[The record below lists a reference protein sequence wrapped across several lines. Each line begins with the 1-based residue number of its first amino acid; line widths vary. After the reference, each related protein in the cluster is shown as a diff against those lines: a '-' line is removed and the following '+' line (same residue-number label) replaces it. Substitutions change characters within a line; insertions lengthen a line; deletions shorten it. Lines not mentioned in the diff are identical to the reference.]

1 MGKALTGKVS
11 CTRTGLC
18 MSYNFFHRIGPS
30 IGLLLIAVGT
40 GGIKSSVAPFG
51 ADQFAPGQEK
61 EQQSFFSAFYF
72 MINLGSTISMIV
84 TPILRGMCLL

>member
-1 MGKALTGKVS
+1 MTHALTIHGMPH
-11 CTRTGLC
+11 CF
-18 MSYNFFHRIGPS
+18 YRIGPS

-51 ADQFAPGQEK
+51 ADQFCSGQEK
-61 EQQSFFSAFYF
+61 EQNSFFSAFYF

-84 TPILRGMCLL
+84 TPILRGLSPHSTCTL